1 MTVDA
6 SRTKFHR
13 RLRSTSR
20 FVKAVN
26 AARSRLTDP
35 YFLLTPEQ
43 FQSELAVLGLSGREF
58 GSEDYAS
65 ALGRHLRL
73 SIAVRVIPDASYPAL
88 SRRLALSGRL
98 AELCFCES
106 SLEAVIL
113 VPGSLPPSVSALTV
127 FHELGHL
134 AAGDHLIRSDGAL
147 EAGRNGVPSPNVALS
162 KSGRRLASRPPFAD
176 ERLREKEADLRACYA
191 LLAGSLGSE
200 SPHAQRMY
208 DVL

>member
-6 SRTKFHR
+6 SGT
-13 RLRSTSR
+13 RLRHRFRDVSR
-20 FVKAVN
+20 FVRAVS
-26 AARSRLTDP
+26 AARSRPTDP

-43 FQSELAVLGLSGREF
+43 FQSELAVLGLSGEEF
-58 GSEDYAS
+58 DFEDYAS

-73 SIAVRVIPDASYPAL
+73 SIAVRVIPDASYPEL

-98 AELCFCES
+98 AELRLCES

-113 VPGSLPPSVSALTV
+113 MPGSLPPSVSALTV

-134 AAGDHLIRSDGAL
+134 AAGDHLIRPDGAS
-147 EAGRNGVPSPNVALS
+147 ETGHNGVLAPDTAFTR
-162 KSGRRLASRPPFAD
+162 SGRRLARRPPFAD

-191 LLAGSLGSE
+191 LLAGRLGSE
-200 SPHAQRMY
+200 SPYAQRMY

>member
-6 SRTKFHR
+6 SRTRFRH
-13 RLRSTSR
+13 RLRNVSR
-20 FVKAVN
+20 FVRAVSV
-26 AARSRLTDP
+26 ARSRLTDP

-43 FQSELAVLGLSGREF
+43 FQSELAVLGLSGKEF

-73 SIAVRVIPDASYPAL
+73 SITVRVIPDASYPDL

-134 AAGDHLIRSDGAL
+134 AAGDHLVRPDEVPAGGHGRVLSPGIAPTRPDG
-147 EAGRNGVPSPNVALS
+147 
-162 KSGRRLASRPPFAD
+162 RLARRPPFAD

-191 LLAGSLGSE
+191 LLAGCLGSE
-200 SPHAQRMY
+200 SPYAQRMY